1 MIIAALDFTTLN
13 HPCTL
18 TAAST
23 DGTTPCIWAPRVKDL
38 RGRAFSFCVPALS
51 NSLPLDV
58 RSAPSVDTFKTT
70 GKLKTFLFNN
80 DF

>member
-18 TAAST
+18 TAAGT

-38 RGRAFSFCVPALS
+38 RGTRFFILCASTVEQP
-51 NSLPLDV
+51 P
-58 RSAPSVDTFKTT
+58 T
-70 GKLKTFLFNN
+70 
-80 DF
+80 